1 MNRQLTE
8 IGRITDETQSKIYFY
23 IRCCAGYG
31 F

>member
-8 IGRITDETQSKIYFY
+8 IGGITDEINSKIYFY
-23 IRCCAGYG
+23 IRYCAGYW

>member
-8 IGRITDETQSKIYFY
+8 IGGITDETYSKIYFY
-23 IRCCAGYG
+23 IRCCAGYW